1 MEVVAAAVGA
11 LVTSTGE
18 LLCSCVCSKI
28 NITVNLQSN
37 LVALE
42 KEMKC
47 LMDRRK
53 EVKHETEIAEK
64 VGNEIRAQVVTW
76 LEDVEKLQLR
86 VNPIQEEMVNNEN
99 TSACFLNCSKR
110 YKASKEVEEILQEIK
125 RLLDVGSFNSGVV
138 YPTGVPRAVE
148 HIPGPSIKN
157 QKTASRKFDETMS
170 ALYDN
175 RFQRIGIWG
184 LGGIGKTTLVKN
196 LNNELKTAS
205 TQPFGIVIWA
215 TVSKNLDIKNVQIQ
229 IAERLNLKLKMV
241 DNMQRTASQLYQRL
255 EKEER
260 FLLILDDVWE
270 KIDLNILGVPQP
282 EVHNGC
288 KILLTSRRMEVCRSM
303 MTDVEVKL
311 EVLND
316 EEAWQLFSQKAG
328 DVAHLKDIKPYA
340 EAIAREC
347 CGLPLAIIIVGA
359 AMRRK
364 TKIELW
370 DHALKELQSS
380 MPSVGGIEDEVY
392 KPLKWSYDSLQG
404 NNIKAC
410 FLYCSLFPEDFSME
424 VRELVQHW
432 LAEGLID
439 EQQNYVDSVNKGIA
453 LIENLKDSCL
463 LEDGT
468 NAESVKMHD
477 VVRDVAIWIALSF
490 EDGHKSLVR
499 SGIGLSKIS
508 DGDFSNSFKRVSF
521 MYNEITRLPDCVIQ
535 CSEASTLLL
544 QGNWLLETVPE
555 RFLQGFEALRVLNLG
570 GTCIKSLPLSL
581 LQLGDLRA
589 LILRC
594 CFSLEELPPLGGLSR
609 LQILDLT
616 ATRIREIPRGME
628 NLSNLRQL
636 DLSHTRRL
644 ETIQTG
650 IISRL
655 SCLEFLDTTHS
666 KFRFRMKGEEQDRQ
680 ATFDEL
686 RYLDR
691 LLVLSITFKRIPCF
705 RFEDLSCINRLR
717 GFKIFMGPIFKGPT
731 VYPIVTTYDK
741 RVIISGLDLS
751 QESIGQLWGIAN
763 YLVLENCSG
772 LNKMLKDFVI
782 NSVGCFV
789 GLKSLTVEKST
800 SSNLQT
806 VGECSA
812 HSDLLPNLE
821 QLHLYAL
828 ADLESISDLA
838 TPLGLRFG
846 RLILIEVR
854 DCYNMRYLLSCG
866 DFIRTLPN
874 LEVIKV
880 SSCPVLDELF
890 SYDSGQNMA
899 PNPIVPNLQ
908 ILELKDLPE
917 LKTLCRHEETWPCL
931 EQVDVIVCHRLRRL
945 PLTEQ
950 NVGAIKEIRGE
961 SQWWD
966 ALEWDEDKTK
976 SSLLPYF
983 RPC

>member
-99 TSACFLNCSKR
+99 NSACFLNCSKR

-138 YPTGVPRAVE
+138 YPTRVPRAVE
-148 HIPGPSIKN
+148 HIPGPSIKS

-170 ALYDN
+170 ALHDN
-175 RFQRIGIWG
+175 RFKG
-184 LGGIGKTTLVKN
+184 L
-196 LNNELKTAS
+196 
-205 TQPFGIVIWA
+205 
-215 TVSKNLDIKNVQIQ
+215 VQKQ
-229 IAERLNLKLKMV
+229 IAVRLNLKLEMV
-241 DNMQRTASQLYQRL
+241 EDMQRTASQLYQRL
-255 EKEER
+255 EEER

-282 EVHNGC
+282 EVHKGR

-303 MTDVEVKL
+303 MTDVEVKM

-316 EEAWQLFSQKAG
+316 EEAWQLFSKKAG

-347 CGLPLAIIIVGA
+347 CGLPLAIIILGA

-370 DHALKELQSS
+370 DHALKELQRS

-392 KPLKWSYDSLQG
+392 KPLKWSYDSLQ
-404 NNIKAC
+404 
-410 FLYCSLFPEDFSME
+410 
-424 VRELVQHW
+424 
-432 LAEGLID
+432 
-439 EQQNYVDSVNKGIA
+439 
-453 LIENLKDSCL
+453 
-463 LEDGT
+463 
-468 NAESVKMHD
+468 ESVKMHD
-477 VVRDVAIWIALSF
+477 VVRDVAIWIASSF
-490 EDGHKSLVR
+490 EDGHKSFVR
-499 SGIGLSKIS
+499 SGTGLSPKLCWP
-508 DGDFSNSFKRVSF
+508 V
-521 MYNEITRLPDCVIQ
+521 PV
-535 CSEASTLLL
+535 

-570 GTCIKSLPLSL
+570 RTCIKSLPLSL

-589 LILRC
+589 LILRS

-636 DLSHTRRL
+636 DLSHTRKL
-644 ETIQTG
+644 KTIQTG

-655 SCLEFLDTTHS
+655 SCLEFLDTTRS
-666 KFRFRMKGEEQDRQ
+666 KFHFRMKGEEHDGQ

-691 LLVLSITFKRIPCF
+691 LLILSITFKRIPCI
-705 RFEDLSCINRLR
+705 RFEDLSWINRLR
-717 GFKIFMGPIFKGPT
+717 GFKIFMGPT

-741 RVIISGLDLS
+741 RVIISCLDLS
-751 QESIGQLWGIAN
+751 QESIGQLWSIAN
-763 YLVLENCSG
+763 YLVLQNCSG
-772 LNKMLKDFVI
+772 LNKMLKDLVI

-789 GLKSLTVEKST
+789 GLKSLTVERST
-800 SSNLQT
+800 SSNLRT

-821 QLHLYAL
+821 QLHLYDL

-838 TPLGLRFG
+838 SPLGLRFG

-854 DCYNMRYLLSCG
+854 DCYKMRCLLSCG

-899 PNPIVPNLQ
+899 PNPIAPNLQ

-983 RPC
+983 RPCCV

>member
-76 LEDVEKLQLR
+76 LEDAEKLQLR
-86 VNPIQEEMVNNEN
+86 VNPIQEEMVYNEN

-125 RLLDVGSFNSGVV
+125 RLLDVGSFSSGVA
-138 YPTGVPRAVE
+138 YSTRVPRAVE
-148 HIPGPSIKN
+148 HIPGPSIKS

-229 IAERLNLKLKMV
+229 IAQRLNLKLKMV
-241 DNMQRTASQLYQRL
+241 DNMQRMANQLYQRL

-282 EVHNGC
+282 EVHKGC

-303 MTDVEVKL
+303 MTDIEVKM

-316 EEAWQLFSQKAG
+316 EEAWQLFSQNAG

-347 CGLPLAIIIVGA
+347 CGLPLAIIILGA

-370 DHALKELQSS
+370 DHALKELQRS

-404 NNIKAC
+404 NNIKEC
-410 FLYCSLFPEDFSME
+410 FLYCSLFPEDFSIE
-424 VRELVQHW
+424 VSELVQHW

-477 VVRDVAIWIALSF
+477 VVRDVAIWITSSF
-490 EDGHKSLVR
+490 EDGHKSFVR
-499 SGIGLSKIS
+499 SGTGLSKIS
-508 DGDFSNSFKRVSF
+508 VGEFSNSFKRVSF
-521 MYNEITRLPDCVIQ
+521 MCNKITRLPDCVIQ

-555 RFLQGFEALRVLNLG
+555 RFLQGFEVLRVLNLG
-570 GTCIKSLPLSL
+570 ETCIKSLPLSL
-581 LQLGDLRA
+581 LQLSDLRA
-589 LILRC
+589 LILRS

-628 NLSNLRQL
+628 DLSNLRQL
-636 DLSHTRRL
+636 GLSHTRRL
-644 ETIQTG
+644 KTIQTG

-655 SCLEFLDTTHS
+655 SCLEFLDTTRS
-666 KFRFRMKGEEQDRQ
+666 KFRFRMKGEEQDGQ

-691 LLVLSITFKRIPCF
+691 LLILSITFKRIPCF
-705 RFEDLSCINRLR
+705 RFEDLSWINRLR
-717 GFKIFMGPIFKGPT
+717 GFKIFMGTT

-772 LNKMLKDFVI
+772 LNKMLKDLVI

-789 GLKSLTVEKST
+789 GLKSLTVERST
-800 SSNLQT
+800 SSNLRT

-838 TPLGLRFG
+838 SLLGLRFD

-854 DCYNMRYLLSCG
+854 DCYNMRCLLSCG
-866 DFIRTLPN
+866 DFICTLPN
-874 LEVIKV
+874 LEVIK
-880 SSCPVLDELF
+880 
-890 SYDSGQNMA
+890 
-899 PNPIVPNLQ
+899 

-917 LKTLCRHEETWPCL
+917 LKTLCRHKETWPCL

>member
-11 LVTSTGE
+11 IVTSTGE

-76 LEDVEKLQLR
+76 LEDAEKLQLR
-86 VNPIQEEMVNNEN
+86 VNPIQEEMVNSEN
-99 TSACFLNCSKR
+99 NSACFLNCSKR

-138 YPTGVPRAVE
+138 YPTRVPRAVE
-148 HIPGPSIKN
+148 HIPGPSIKS

-175 RFQRIGIWG
+175 RFQRIGICG

-229 IAERLNLKLKMV
+229 IAQRLNLKLKMV
-241 DNMQRTASQLYQRL
+241 DNMQRMANQLYQRL

-282 EVHNGC
+282 EVHKGC

-303 MTDVEVKL
+303 MTDVEVKM
-311 EVLND
+311 EGLND
-316 EEAWQLFSQKAG
+316 EEAWQLFSQNAG

-347 CGLPLAIIIVGA
+347 CGLPLAIIILGA

-370 DHALKELQSS
+370 EHALKELQRS

-404 NNIKAC
+404 NNIKEC
-410 FLYCSLFPEDFSME
+410 FLYCSLFPEDFSIE
-424 VRELVQHW
+424 VSELVQHW

-468 NAESVKMHD
+468 NADSVKMHD
-477 VVRDVAIWIALSF
+477 VVRDVAIWITSSF
-490 EDGHKSLVR
+490 EDGHKSFVR
-499 SGIGLSKIS
+499 SGTGLSKIS
-508 DGDFSNSFKRVSF
+508 VGEFSNSFKRVSF
-521 MYNEITRLPDCVIQ
+521 MCNKITRLPDCVIQ

-555 RFLQGFEALRVLNLG
+555 RFLQGFEVLRVLNLG
-570 GTCIKSLPLSL
+570 ETCIKSLPLSL

-589 LILRC
+589 LILRS

-616 ATRIREIPRGME
+616 ATRIREIPRGIE
-628 NLSNLRQL
+628 DLSNLRQL
-636 DLSHTRRL
+636 GLSHTRRL
-644 ETIQTG
+644 KTIQTG

-655 SCLEFLDTTHS
+655 SCLEFLDTTRS
-666 KFRFRMKGEEQDRQ
+666 KFRFRMKGEEQDGQ

-691 LLVLSITFKRIPCF
+691 LLILSITFKRIPCF
-705 RFEDLSCINRLR
+705 RFEDLSWINRLR
-717 GFKIFMGPIFKGPT
+717 GFKIFMGPT

-772 LNKMLKDFVI
+772 LNKMLKDLVI

-789 GLKSLTVEKST
+789 GLKSLTVERSS
-800 SSNLQT
+800 SSNLRT

-838 TPLGLRFG
+838 SLLGLRFD
-846 RLILIEVR
+846 RLRLIEVR
-854 DCYNMRYLLSCG
+854 DCYNMRCLLSCG
-866 DFIRTLPN
+866 DLIRTLPN
-874 LEVIKV
+874 LEVIK
-880 SSCPVLDELF
+880 
-890 SYDSGQNMA
+890 
-899 PNPIVPNLQ
+899 

-917 LKTLCRHEETWPCL
+917 LKTLCRHEKTWPCL

-983 RPC
+983 RPCCVKC

>member
-76 LEDVEKLQLR
+76 LEDAEKLQLR
-86 VNPIQEEMVNNEN
+86 VNPIQEEMVNSEN
-99 TSACFLNCSKR
+99 NSACFLNCSKR

-138 YPTGVPRAVE
+138 YPTRVPRAVE
-148 HIPGPSIKN
+148 HIPGPSIKS
-157 QKTASRKFDETMS
+157 QKTASRKFDETMR

-229 IAERLNLKLKMV
+229 IAQRLNLKLKMV
-241 DNMQRTASQLYQRL
+241 DNMQRMANQLYQRL

-260 FLLILDDVWE
+260 FLLILDDVWG

-282 EVHNGC
+282 EVHKGC

-303 MTDVEVKL
+303 MTDVEVKM
-311 EVLND
+311 EVLNN
-316 EEAWQLFSQKAG
+316 EEAWQLFSQNAG

-347 CGLPLAIIIVGA
+347 CGLPLAIIILGA

-370 DHALKELQSS
+370 DHALKELQRS

-404 NNIKAC
+404 NNIKEC
-410 FLYCSLFPEDFSME
+410 FLYCSLFPEDFSIE
-424 VRELVQHW
+424 VSELVQHW

-468 NAESVKMHD
+468 DADSVKMHD
-477 VVRDVAIWIALSF
+477 VVRDVAIWITSSF
-490 EDGHKSLVR
+490 EDGHKSFVR
-499 SGIGLSKIS
+499 SGTGLSKMS
-508 DGDFSNSFKRVSF
+508 VGEFSNSFKRVSF
-521 MYNEITRLPDCVIQ
+521 MCNKITRLPDCVIQ

-555 RFLQGFEALRVLNLG
+555 RFLQGFEVLRVLNLG
-570 GTCIKSLPLSL
+570 ETCIRSLPLSL

-589 LILRC
+589 LILRS

-628 NLSNLRQL
+628 DLSNLRQL
-636 DLSHTRRL
+636 GLSHTGRL
-644 ETIQTG
+644 KTIQTG

-655 SCLEFLDTTHS
+655 SCLEFLDTTRS
-666 KFRFRMKGEEQDRQ
+666 KFRFRMKGEEQDGQ

-686 RYLDR
+686 RYLDK
-691 LLVLSITFKRIPCF
+691 LLILSITFKRIPWF
-705 RFEDLSCINRLR
+705 RFEDLSWINRLR
-717 GFKIFMGPIFKGPT
+717 GYKIFMGPT

-772 LNKMLKDFVI
+772 LNKMLKDLVI
-782 NSVGCFV
+782 NSVSCFV
-789 GLKSLTVEKST
+789 GLKSLTVERST
-800 SSNLQT
+800 SSNLRT

-828 ADLESISDLA
+828 ADLESISGLA
-838 TPLGLRFG
+838 SLLGLRFD
-846 RLILIEVR
+846 RLILIDVR
-854 DCYNMRYLLSCG
+854 DCYNMRCLLSCG
-866 DFIRTLPN
+866 DFIYTLPN
-874 LEVIKV
+874 LEVIK
-880 SSCPVLDELF
+880 
-890 SYDSGQNMA
+890 
-899 PNPIVPNLQ
+899 